1 MDKYL
6 ISIVTVS
13 ICIGIYNIVVPQ
25 FHGIEKYTKAIGMLV
40 VICIIISPFKELI
53 KAFDENGFENIKES
67 IGDYDNGG
75 SDEYNEIFKEY
86 LNSFSIEEIK
96 NDIYYVLY
104 EKFEISN
111 NDSEIEIFTDFVDGN
126 LTISKIQIL
135 LKGKAIFKNPY
146 KIEEY
151 FENQLS
157 CDCQVLI
164 K

>member
-1 MDKYL
+1 MNKYL
-6 ISIVTVS
+6 ISIITVS
-13 ICIGIYNIVVPQ
+13 ICIGIYNIIAPQ
-25 FHGIEKYTKAIGMLV
+25 FHAIEKYTKVIGMLV
-40 VICIIISPFKELI
+40 VLCTIISPVKELI
-53 KAFDENGFENIKES
+53 KVFEENGFENIKES
-67 IGDYDNGG
+67 IGDYDNGEY
-75 SDEYNEIFKEY
+75 DEYNEIFKEY
-86 LNSFSIEEIK
+86 LNSFSIEEIR
-96 NDIYYVLY
+96 NDIYYVLD

-146 KIEEY
+146 QIEEY
-151 FENQLS
+151 FSNQLS